1 MEAIRIYENGPPEVM
16 KLETVPVPE
25 PGEGQV
31 LVKISAAGLNFIDV
45 YHRLGGYPLPL
56 PFTPGMEGAGVVEAI
71 GPGVTELRPGDRV
84 GYAMQLGSY
93 AEYALVP
100 AWKAV
105 QIPDGLSD
113 EQAAAVML
121 QGLTAHYLS
130 HGSYPLSS
138 ADTALIH
145 AAAGGTGQL
154 LVQMAKIWGARVI
167 ATCSTEEKAAL
178 AKGAGAD
185 EVILYTEEDFEI
197 ETKRLTDDRGVDV
210 VYDSVGQATFDKSL
224 NCLRPRGY
232 MVLYGAASGAVEPM
246 DPQILNRKG
255 SLFLTRPSISH
266 YMANREELM
275 SRAGDIFNW
284 MATGKLQVRIDH
296 NFPLAEAADAHRYI
310 EARKTKGKVLLIP

>member
-185 EVILYTEEDFEI
+185 EVILYTEEDFET